1 MKKEE
6 DRRKKLEYIKIKEWE
21 DKFDMEKK
29 AKELKE
35 IRKEQNLYKKENEI
49 ILKFEE
55 PENQST
61 DLNLELKDL
70 DISKSTKN

>member
-1 MKKEE
+1 
-6 DRRKKLEYIKIKEWE
+6 LNYIKIKEWE